1 MSYSMND
8 IPLESH
14 LTQKRRMSHCELEAP
29 VMNGKKTNGVVTRR
43 WRKNLYETRGLPDNY
58 TDSSFLEELRKNIN
72 PSNITTIEAISF
84 AASVSV
90 QLNIVILFVIVFVW
104 LDNEWI
110 APNAIFVFSG
120 ILTLAG
126 YFLHTFKK
134 SDMLEKMSKDLR
146 TVLIF
151 LAFGYILS
159 PILKTLTATVST
171 DTIYAMTIFMFLIH
185 LIFSKYGSPQ
195 VSLSD
200 SLSITSSIFGSLM
213 LASRLVSPLHA
224 FSLLTTAVLCF
235 VLLPFV
241 MFQIDGKVCIT
252 IVLSATTTYL
262 LYVISLTISCVFIG
276 VTIFLQLVCPLCYI
290 RWQTYKENIYGP
302 WDEAVITS

>member
-1 MSYSMND
+1 MQ
-8 IPLESH
+8 H
-14 LTQKRRMSHCELEAP
+14 VA
-29 VMNGKKTNGVVTRR
+29 MNGIKSNGAVTTK
-43 WRKNLYETRGLPDNY
+43 WRKNLYETHGLPDNY

-72 PSNITTIEAISF
+72 PNSITTIEAISF
-84 AASVSV
+84 AASVTL
-90 QLNIVILFVIVFVW
+90 QFNIVILFVIVFVW

-110 APNAIFVFSG
+110 APNVIFVFSG
-120 ILTLAG
+120 IPTLAG
-126 YFLHTFKK
+126 YFIHTFNDPDMPKK
-134 SDMLEKMSKDLR
+134 LSKDLR

-159 PILKTLTATVST
+159 PILKTLTDTVST

-200 SLSITSSIFGSLM
+200 SLSITSSLFGSLM

-224 FSLLTTAVLCF
+224 FSLLTTAVQCF

-241 MFQIDGKVCIT
+241 MFQPDRKMIVAV
-252 IVLSATTTYL
+252 VLSVTTTYL
-262 LYVISLTISCVFIG
+262 LHLISLTISLFFVG
-276 VTIFLQLVCPLCYI
+276 VTVFVHLVCPLWYI
-290 RWQTYKENIYGP
+290 RWQKYKENIYGP